1 MPQADALDCCA
12 TQEALASRVLTKP
25 CLAMIFVTDYY
36 QCAIMRMIVE
46 RSPHKNKID
55 SLWLS
60 KSFQRVGVKDQ
71 IKCDL
76 SLSHIHNRS
85 KVLEH
90 LHIQGFFFIFS
101 IFYIIE

>member
-1 MPQADALDCCA
+1 MSAVEGLSTA
-12 TQEALASRVLTKP
+12 TSCFTKAHS
-25 CLAMIFVTDYY
+25 CLAMIIITDYY

-76 SLSHIHNRS
+76 SLSLIYTTGQ
-85 KVLEH
+85 K
-90 LHIQGFFFIFS
+90 F
-101 IFYIIE
+101 